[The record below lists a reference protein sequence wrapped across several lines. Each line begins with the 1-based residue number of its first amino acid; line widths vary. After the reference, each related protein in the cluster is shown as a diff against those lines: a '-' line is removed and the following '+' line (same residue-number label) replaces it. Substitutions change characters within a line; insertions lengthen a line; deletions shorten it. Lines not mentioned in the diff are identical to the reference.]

1 VGGGLGG
8 GAYARTRVLA
18 LRVVVVCEE
27 AEGGGGSS
35 ATGVRGAAGKERVGA
50 GGKRGR
56 ALTRVRAA
64 QTRDGVGMCIVCLH
78 AWLSSFP
85 LLFAFMLVMLRA
97 AQAILLN

>member
-1 VGGGLGG
+1 VRAHASPSPSRSGSVRGGG
-8 GAYARTRVLA
+8 R
-18 LRVVVVCEE
+18 
-27 AEGGGGSS
+27 GGGGSS
-35 ATGVRGAAGKERVGA
+35 ATGLRGAAGKERVGA

-56 ALTRVRAA
+56 VLTRVRAA

-97 AQAILLN
+97 AQAILLNYTPPNVS

>member
-1 VGGGLGG
+1 
-8 GAYARTRVLA
+8 
-18 LRVVVVCEE
+18 
-27 AEGGGGSS
+27 
-35 ATGVRGAAGKERVGA
+35 VRGAAGKERVGA

-78 AWLSSFP
+78 AWLSFYPP
-85 LLFAFMLVMLRA
+85 LFSFMLVMLRA